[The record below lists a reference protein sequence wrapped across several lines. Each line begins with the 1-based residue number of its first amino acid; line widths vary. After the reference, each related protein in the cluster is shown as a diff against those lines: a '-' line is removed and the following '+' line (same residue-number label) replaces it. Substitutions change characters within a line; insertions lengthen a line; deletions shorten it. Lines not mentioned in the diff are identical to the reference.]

1 MKININNGVTAPKG
15 FKAAGVHCGIKKSSL
30 KKDLAIIYSDVPA
43 TACGVY
49 TKNKVKGAPLLIT
62 KKHLSNK
69 CWFRKSKK
77 NDCSLWE
84 SIKCKS

>member
-49 TKNKVKGAPLLIT
+49 TKK
-62 KKHLSNK
+62 
-69 CWFRKSKK
+69 
-77 NDCSLWE
+77 
-84 SIKCKS
+84 